1 MDKEEI
7 LELLKPK
14 STITARATSLLV
26 LLVAAMLF
34 ALLWVLLPPIVVF
47 IYGYTTVILT
57 VAFVLAEAINKK
69 DK

>member
-7 LELLKPK
+7 LQLLKPK
-14 STITARATSLLV
+14 STITARATFFLV

-34 ALLWVLLPPIVVF
+34 AVLWVLVPPIVVF